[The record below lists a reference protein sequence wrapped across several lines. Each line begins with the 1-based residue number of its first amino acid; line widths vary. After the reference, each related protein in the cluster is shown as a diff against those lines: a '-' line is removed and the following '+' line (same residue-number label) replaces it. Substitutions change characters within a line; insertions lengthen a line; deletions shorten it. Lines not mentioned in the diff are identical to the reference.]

1 MHAIFANFFF
11 FFRFEIFISPDT
23 VYIGVPVYINTIV
36 RIYPIF
42 FFPEFAHR
50 GEGKKKEREK
60 SLVGT
65 KGEVSKMG
73 WDGEKQR

>member
-1 MHAIFANFFF
+1 M
-11 FFRFEIFISPDT
+11 
-23 VYIGVPVYINTIV
+23 YIGVPVYINTIV

-50 GEGKKKEREK
+50 GEGKKKKEREK

-65 KGEVSKMG
+65 KGEVSKME
-73 WDGEKQR
+73 WRETEVTIIQLRTLSQTSE

>member
-50 GEGKKKEREK
+50 GEGKKKKKERRASLEQREK
-60 SLVGT
+60 FR
-65 KGEVSKMG
+65 K
-73 WDGEKQR
+73 WNGEKQR